1 VAGERGSVEAELGP
15 VAQPPRAVPV
25 LPVER
30 EQLESRA
37 VDLLRTLIRFDTTNP
52 PGNERPAQELLAQRL
67 GAAGFDC
74 QLVGADRER
83 PNLVARLPGR
93 SDGPVLV
100 LLGHIDTVLA
110 EPAEWRCDPWAGEL
124 RDGCVWGRGALDM
137 KGQVAATVVAAE
149 ALAKSGW
156 RPGSGELR
164 VIVTCDEEAGGTLGA
179 RWLCEQRPDLAR
191 CDYLINEGGGDTF
204 TLAGRRLW
212 SIGVG
217 EKGVFRFTVRTRGR
231 AGHASTPG
239 LADNALVKLAPLLE
253 RLARAGTVPLPSPAV
268 QPVIA
273 ALGLPSGAAAIEEL
287 ARFTASDRELRAL
300 LEPMLGVTFA
310 PTMARGSAKIN
321 VIPARAELAVDCRVP
336 PGVDRDEAL
345 AVVREV
351 VGDSGAELELDE
363 ATDGSLSA
371 PEGTLYEFIAAF
383 CVREDPAAQP
393 VPTLL
398 PGFTDSRWFRAT
410 FPNCAAY
417 GFFPQLAMEMTEA
430 SALIHGADERVPVAD
445 LGLAAAFYAEA
456 AATLLA

>member
-1 VAGERGSVEAELGP
+1 
-15 VAQPPRAVPV
+15 
-25 LPVER
+25 
-30 EQLESRA
+30 
-37 VDLLRTLIRFDTTNP
+37 
-52 PGNERPAQELLAQRL
+52 
-67 GAAGFDC
+67 
-74 QLVGADRER
+74 
-83 PNLVARLPGR
+83 
-93 SDGPVLV
+93 
-100 LLGHIDTVLA
+100 
-110 EPAEWRCDPWAGEL
+110 
-124 RDGCVWGRGALDM
+124 
-137 KGQVAATVVAAE
+137 
-149 ALAKSGW
+149 
-156 RPGSGELR
+156 
-164 VIVTCDEEAGGTLGA
+164 
-179 RWLCEQRPDLAR
+179 
-191 CDYLINEGGGDTF
+191 
-204 TLAGRRLW
+204 
-212 SIGVG
+212 
-217 EKGVFRFTVRTRGR
+217 
-231 AGHASTPG
+231 
-239 LADNALVKLAPLLE
+239 
-253 RLARAGTVPLPSPAV
+253 
-268 QPVIA
+268 
-273 ALGLPSGAAAIEEL
+273 
-287 ARFTASDRELRAL
+287 TASDRELRAL

-383 CVREDPAAQP
+383 CAREDPAAQP